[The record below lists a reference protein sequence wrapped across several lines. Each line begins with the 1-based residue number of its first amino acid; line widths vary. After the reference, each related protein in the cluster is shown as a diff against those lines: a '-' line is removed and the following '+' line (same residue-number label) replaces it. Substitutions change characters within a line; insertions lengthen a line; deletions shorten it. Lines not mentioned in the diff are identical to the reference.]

1 MWKEDITFE
10 ESLRNILPAI
20 ARKVEERMPET
31 GTFKRFGYRFD
42 VDASYFDEGGVW
54 FDYDSAKLPEGRIVI
69 LSARFPGNSRK
80 MTEYIFWGTKSEIAA
95 YFRDPA
101 RISEFMQEF
110 REMDER
116 IRLHD

>member
-1 MWKEDITFE
+1 M
-10 ESLRNILPAI
+10 
-20 ARKVEERMPET
+20 
-31 GTFKRFGYRFD
+31 
-42 VDASYFDEGGVW
+42 
-54 FDYDSAKLPEGRIVI
+54 I
-69 LSARFPGNSRK
+69 LSARFPGSSRK

>member
-42 VDASYFDEGGVW
+42 VDASYFDEGACG
-54 FDYDSAKLPEGRIVI
+54 LIMT
-69 LSARFPGNSRK
+69 ARSCRRGGS
-80 MTEYIFWGTKSEIAA
+80 
-95 YFRDPA
+95 
-101 RISEFMQEF
+101 
-110 REMDER
+110 
-116 IRLHD
+116 